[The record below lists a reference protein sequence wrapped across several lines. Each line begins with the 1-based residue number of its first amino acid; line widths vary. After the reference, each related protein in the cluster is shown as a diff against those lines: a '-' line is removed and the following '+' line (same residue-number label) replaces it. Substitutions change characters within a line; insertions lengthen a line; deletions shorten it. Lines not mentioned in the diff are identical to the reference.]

1 MKKASIGITLNA
13 KKTPK
18 KTKKH
23 NYKILDKMKQIQLE
37 LCGLPLQA
45 KVGIC
50 DVA

>member
-13 KKTPK
+13 KKK
-18 KTKKH
+18 N